1 MCAEIHPSKGEQIM
15 GAIDLAVYQNTA
27 TPRSIGR
34 EPIAAVGIA
43 RDLELGSGFHF
54 DRKWLDTSGGTKGM
68 ETEEGRKRASYLAG
82 RITADAKKLGYTIA
96 TKQVISSEMEW
107 DGFMILR
114 LES

>member
-1 MCAEIHPSKGEQIM
+1 M

-43 RDLELGSGFHF
+43 RDLEIGSGLHF
-54 DRKWLDTSGGTKGM
+54 DRKWLDSYGGTKGM
-68 ETEEGRKRASYLAG
+68 ETEDGRKRASYLAV
-82 RITADAKKLGYTIA
+82 RITADAKNRGYTIA
-96 TKQVISSEMEW
+96 PKQVISPEMEW